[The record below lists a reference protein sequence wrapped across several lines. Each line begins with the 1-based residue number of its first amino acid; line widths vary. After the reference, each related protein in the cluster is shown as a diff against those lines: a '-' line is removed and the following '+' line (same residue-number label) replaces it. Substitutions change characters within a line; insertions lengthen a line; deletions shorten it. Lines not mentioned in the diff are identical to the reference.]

1 MVGLAGFGDRTEPTA
16 VGSLIEARPNPPG
29 ASVQNCRTHCNIG
42 VAVTGKSDDKSGSG
56 DRPMTPL
63 QKWLIQF
70 LPNPIASLTT
80 SIIYAALLVGILLSL
95 SGKPPDI
102 LYVNVPDLSVEN

>member
-1 MVGLAGFGDRTEPTA
+1 
-16 VGSLIEARPNPPG
+16 
-29 ASVQNCRTHCNIG
+29 
-42 VAVTGKSDDKSGSG
+42 
-56 DRPMTPL
+56 MTPL
-63 QKWLIQF
+63 LKFIMQF

-80 SIIYAALLVGILLSL
+80 SIIYAALLLGILLTL